1 MSDLACILATT
12 LAAGR
17 KASQLYPPTH
27 PAFGEAMEAL
37 TEAIRS
43 ATTTG
48 PFQINLHQG
57 RLYHDDTPVPED
69 VPGVTAIEEAF
80 EVRKIESL
88 TLHPELSR
96 DEAIALV
103 AVLSLRP
110 SPSLDIEKELAG
122 RQVTHVTVAFLEDE
136 DTDER
141 EERERL
147 REQDRAAYSRLV
159 GLLRTMSAKVASEGI
174 PDIAGASD
182 VVDSIMKR
190 LMDDQAA
197 IMGLA
202 TIKGQTETNLF
213 HSINVMIYSLIL
225 GDALG
230 LPEEGLSSLG
240 ASALLHDIGKAAF
253 DSSDPAQAEPMRV
266 MHQAVGADI
275 LSRLPEEDKAPML
288 VAHEHHMHADGGGFP
303 ERPDDYIA
311 HPYSRMVAITNRYAN
326 LVDPSS
332 GKEPLTRDRAVMQ
345 LLDEA
350 GTVLDP
356 FFTRLFVKAIGIFPV
371 GCMVRLSDQSV
382 GVVSAPG
389 ADALTPT
396 VRLLY
401 DPAGMTI
408 EDITE
413 IDLAETDLRI
423 IEVVEDE
430 SLNVKVSDHL

>member
-1 MSDLACILATT
+1 
-12 LAAGR
+12 
-17 KASQLYPPTH
+17 
-27 PAFGEAMEAL
+27 MEAL
-37 TEAIRS
+37 AEAVRS

-69 VPGVTAIEEAF
+69 VPGVAAIEEAF
-80 EVRKIESL
+80 EARKIESL
-88 TLHPELSR
+88 TLHPELSQ

-110 SPSLDIEKELAG
+110 SPSLDVEKELTD

-136 DTDER
+136 DTEER

-147 REQDRAAYSRLV
+147 REQDRAAYNRLV
-159 GLLRTMSAKVASEGI
+159 GILRTMSAKVASDGI
-174 PDIAGASD
+174 PDVAGASD
-182 VVDSIMKR
+182 VVGSMMKR

-197 IMGLA
+197 IMGLT

-253 DSSDPAQAEPMRV
+253 DHSDPTQAEPMRV
-266 MHQAVGADI
+266 MHPTVGADI

-288 VAHEHHMHADGGGFP
+288 VAHEHHMHADGSGYP
-303 ERPDDYIA
+303 EHPDDYIA
-311 HPYSRMVAITNRYAN
+311 HPYSRMVAIANRYAN

-332 GKEPLTRDRAVMQ
+332 GEEPLTRDRAVMH
-345 LLDEA
+345 LLGEV

-356 FFTRLFVKAIGIFPV
+356 LFTRLFVKAIGVFPV
-371 GCMVRLSDQSV
+371 GCMVRMSDQSV

-401 DPAGMTI
+401 DADGMTV
-408 EDITE
+408 EDMLE
-413 IDLAETDLRI
+413 VDLAEAGLRI
-423 IEVVEDE
+423 IEVVEAE
-430 SLNVKVSDHL
+430 SLNVEVSDHL